1 MNEEHGHLLVVDD
14 NEMNR
19 DLLSR
24 RLVRRGHSV
33 ETAEGGQQALDRVAA
48 ESFDVI
54 LLDIMMPDIDGM
66 EVLERLRRDHSAS
79 ELPIIMATA
88 KDQSEDVVAAL
99 RLGAND
105 YVTKPLDFPVVFARV
120 QAQLMLKRAQDAL
133 RAAHQRMER
142 DLLAAGRAQR
152 KLLPSAPPEVP
163 GVSFAWHYQPCDE
176 LGGDSLGLLALDDHR
191 VALYVIDVC
200 GHGVRSS
207 LLSVAMTHTLSR
219 KADPASIIT
228 IPGPSGDYEPV
239 DPEIVAERLSLL
251 FPMADNDMLY
261 STLSYGILDSQKR
274 EFRFVSAAHPAPLL
288 VRHGEKGRYLG
299 ESGLPI
305 GMSFDDGQAYE
316 SACLEL
322 STGDRIFLYSDALIE
337 VRNEAGEEFGSERF
351 AEVVEKSRGDTLD
364 ECIHVATAR
373 ALEWGN
379 SESFLDDVSIVAFE
393 LNE

>member
-1 MNEEHGHLLVVDD
+1 MDEAPGHLLVVDD

-24 RLVRRGHSV
+24 RLIRRGFSV
-33 ETAEGGQQALDRVAA
+33 ETADGGRSALERIAA
-48 ESFDVI
+48 ERFDLV
-54 LLDIMMPDIDGM
+54 LLDIMMPDIDGF
-66 EVLERLRRDHSAS
+66 EVLERLRGEYSAN
-79 ELPIIMATA
+79 ELPVIMATA
-88 KDQSEDVVAAL
+88 KDESDDIVAAL

-120 QAQLMLKRAQDAL
+120 QTQLMLKRAQDAV

-152 KLLPSAPPEVP
+152 NLLPSAPPEIP
-163 GVSFAWHYQPCDE
+163 GASFAWHYQPCDE
-176 LGGDSLGLLALDDHR
+176 LGGDSLGVLALDDHR

-207 LLSVAMTHTLSR
+207 LLTVAMTHTLSR
-219 KADPASIIT
+219 KDDPSSIIT
-228 IPGPSGDYEPV
+228 HPGAAGGFEPV
-239 DPEIVAERLSLL
+239 DPASVAERLSQL

-261 STLSYGILDSQKR
+261 STLAYGVVDTQKR

-288 VRHGEKGRYLG
+288 IGRDGDARYLG

-305 GMSFDDGQAYE
+305 GMSFDDAQVYE

-322 STGDRIFLYSDALIE
+322 SPGDRLFLYSDAVIE
-337 VRNEAGEEFGSERF
+337 ARNEAGEEFGSERL
-351 AEVVEKSRGDTLD
+351 AAALRESRAAPL
-364 ECIHVATAR
+364 EEAIRVATAR
-373 ALEWGN
+373 ALEWSG
-379 SESFLDDVSIVAFE
+379 SDSFRDDVSIVAFE
-393 LNE
+393 LEE

>member
-1 MNEEHGHLLVVDD
+1 MDEKFGHLLVVDD
-14 NEMNR
+14 NETNR

-24 RLVRRGHSV
+24 RLIRRGHTV
-33 ETAEGGQQALDRVAA
+33 ETAEGGQQALDRIAA
-48 ESFDVI
+48 ESFDVV
-54 LLDIMMPDIDGM
+54 LLDIMMPEIDGI
-66 EVLERLRRDHSAS
+66 EVLQRLRIEHSAS
-79 ELPIIMATA
+79 ELPVIMATA
-88 KDQSEDVVAAL
+88 KTESEDVVAAL

-120 QAQLMLKRAQDAL
+120 QTQLMLKRAQDAL

-152 KLLPSAPPEVP
+152 NLLPSAPPEIP

-176 LGGDSLGLLALDDHR
+176 LGGDSLGVLALNDHC
-191 VALYVIDVC
+191 VATYVIDVC

-219 KADPASIIT
+219 QADPSSIIT
-228 IPGPSGDYEPV
+228 LPGTSGGFEPV
-239 DPEIVAERLSLL
+239 DPANVAERLSQL

-261 STLSYGILDSQKR
+261 STLAYGILDSRKR

-288 VRHGEKGRYLG
+288 VRRNEVAKYVG

-305 GMSFDDGQAYE
+305 GMSFDEGPPYE

-322 STGDRIFLYSDALIE
+322 TTGDRIFLYSDALIE

-351 AEVVEKSRGDTLD
+351 AAVLQESCAAPLEESIR
-364 ECIHVATAR
+364 VATAS
-373 ALEWGN
+373 ALAWGG
-379 SESFLDDVSIVAFE
+379 SDSFRDDVSIVAFE